1 MVQIFNGNNNNVEV
15 KAKFF
20 IEFDQRLKMQTA
32 ESLTITD
39 KIFKKKFPK
48 VPSL

>member
-1 MVQIFNGNNNNVEV
+1 MFNGNNSNVEV

-32 ESLTITD
+32 ECLTIGD
-39 KIFKKKFPK
+39 KIFKKKFRK